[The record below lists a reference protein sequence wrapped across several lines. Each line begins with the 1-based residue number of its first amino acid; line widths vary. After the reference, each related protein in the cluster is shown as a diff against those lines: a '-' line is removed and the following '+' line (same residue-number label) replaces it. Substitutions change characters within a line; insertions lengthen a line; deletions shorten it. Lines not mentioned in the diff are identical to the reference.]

1 MTMII
6 SERIFNRLKEI
17 GMSQKEFSVKTKIA
31 ESTISDW
38 KRKGLNPSSDRI
50 PIICEV
56 LGISADELLGISKA
70 DYSLDS
76 NEHILVETYRN
87 IDDESKNRFMKYVE
101 KFYIDSSDDVCKKI
115 IDNDAQINKLS
126 ESKLD
131 MVENISELL
140 SSDVEL
146 IIKKNLVK
154 KLKKLARLD
163 RIKLDESVHESG
175 LNKHLFKYLDYIG
188 IDKLTFVKDYLCHLQ
203 PFMIS
208 EIKTQEKF
216 ENAICVIDEYYRIS
230 LYIKADA
237 TKGEEIIVSFHENN
251 KHGIAKRNSF
261 LKRNDW
267 VYVFADSICSYVK
280 NTDTYVINIF
290 VTRGVRTFPIT
301 VAAHKYDD
309 DGFLVAYRNI
319 NDALINIVNDYLE
332 DIYTSDLDSIT
343 LFSSLQ
349 QLSFTSYGN
358 DIFSNIS
365 LLIDSILV
373 QTNPLSK
380 QIADSALCIYCNSVK
395 LNEADKSELID
406 TLSERFKVNSIRIM
420 PQILFRI
427 EANLDS
433 I

>member
-56 LGISADELLGISKA
+56 LRISANELLGISKS

-101 KFYIDSSDDVCKKI
+101 AFYIDI
-115 IDNDAQINKLS
+115 P
-126 ESKLD
+126 ESN
-131 MVENISELL
+131 ENIKDTSREIL

-146 IIKKNLVK
+146 TIKKNLVK

-163 RIKLDESVHESG
+163 RLKLDESVHESG

-188 IDKLTFVKDYLCHLQ
+188 VDKLSFVKGYICHLQ

-230 LYIKADA
+230 LYIKVDA

-251 KHGIAKRNSF
+251 KHGIAKRNSL

-267 VYVFADSICSYVK
+267 VYVFADSIGSYVRD
-280 NTDTYVINIF
+280 TDIYVINIF

-301 VAAHKYDD
+301 VAAHKYDE
-309 DGFLVAYRNI
+309 DGFLVDYKNI
-319 NDALINIVNDYLE
+319 NNALINIVNDYLE
-332 DIYTSDLDSIT
+332 DIYSSDLDLDSIT

-395 LNEADKSELID
+395 LNEADKAELID
-406 TLSERFKVNSIRIM
+406 TLSERFKVNSVRIM
-420 PQILFRI
+420 PQILLRI